1 MFSGKQSS
9 NRQLLTGINK
19 IMFDTKIIVKS
30 FFALFIFA
38 LLLNPSEA
46 RADAVMITNGS
57 LSVAGASAGPL
68 FAFAG
73 HNLAV
78 SNRGGNPGLT
88 AATFCSPCSAGST
101 VDLWSRFAGEL
112 TLGSGPAVVA
122 GTSYP
127 QLYYAGTI
135 EFRGAVQVPFVEL
148 SLVELSAPFDFG
160 GLLVGYTSNPFIGN
174 PGDPIFSSI
183 LHGNGIATLRL
194 SSYFDKGLDRR
205 LFSFQSITYN
215 FQPNAPVPEPTT
227 LLLLGTGL
235 AGVTARYWRR
245 KGKRY

>member
-1 MFSGKQSS
+1 MFSGKQYS
-9 NRQLLTGINK
+9 NGQFLTKINK

-30 FFALFIFA
+30 FLALFIFT
-38 LLLNPSEA
+38 LLLNPSETH
-46 RADAVMITNGS
+46 ADAVMVTNGS
-57 LSVAGASAGPL
+57 LSVAGPSAGPL

-88 AATFCSPCSAGST
+88 AATFCSPCRAGST
-101 VDLWSRFAGEL
+101 VSLLSRFAGEL
-112 TLGSGPAVVA
+112 TLGNGPAVVA

-127 QLYYAGTI
+127 QLYYTGTI

-148 SLVELSAPFDFG
+148 SVVEISAPFEFD
-160 GLLVGYTSNPFIGN
+160 GLLGGYTSNPFVGN
-174 PGDPIFSSI
+174 PGDPIFSSM
-183 LHGNGIATLRL
+183 LRGNGMATLHL

-215 FQPNAPVPEPTT
+215 FQPNAPVPEPAT

-245 KGKRY
+245 TGKRS

>member
-1 MFSGKQSS
+1 MFSGKQYS
-9 NRQLLTGINK
+9 NGQFLTKINK

-30 FFALFIFA
+30 FLALFIFT
-38 LLLNPSEA
+38 LLLNPSETH
-46 RADAVMITNGS
+46 ADAVMVTNGS
-57 LSVAGASAGPL
+57 LSVAGPSAGPL

-88 AATFCSPCSAGST
+88 AATFCSPCRAGST
-101 VDLWSRFAGEL
+101 VSLLSRFAGEL
-112 TLGSGPAVVA
+112 TLGNGPAVVA

-127 QLYYAGTI
+127 QLYYTGTI

-148 SLVELSAPFDFG
+148 SVVEISAPFEFD
-160 GLLVGYTSNPFIGN
+160 GLLGGYTSNPFVSN
-174 PGDPIFSSI
+174 PGDPIFSSM
-183 LHGNGIATLRL
+183 LRGNGMATLHL

-215 FQPNAPVPEPTT
+215 FQPNAPVPEPAT

-245 KGKRY
+245 TGKRS